1 MKQPLVSIIVPVYNN
16 EIFLSQCMES
26 ILGQDYTYIEI
37 IAVDDGSTDDSANI
51 LNELAK
57 KDKRLHVYS
66 KANNGVSSARN
77 FGIKKARGDY
87 IFFVDSDDCIAKNCI
102 SYLLALAEKNNS
114 PVATV
119 PMPNKFTGKDSLI
132 DAADLTDSNTYVISG
147 EKAATMMLSYKIV
160 ISSWGKLFSKEIIEK
175 NKICFDESL
184 AYGEGFL
191 FSVACFLS
199 SNSVAIG
206 DRKVYNYRLDNATSA
221 MTKYSDRMITDSLSS
236 LEKMGALIK
245 HKNRALSRALSYAK
259 WHTYCDCYNTIVG
272 AGVHDSALKKQLS
285 SKIRR
290 NSLKHIIIDI
300 PVKDKIKCVLFFVSP
315 YLASIIINSGRKRSF
330 TKCQQK

>member
-1 MKQPLVSIIVPVYNN
+1 
-16 EIFLSQCMES
+16 
-26 ILGQDYTYIEI
+26 
-37 IAVDDGSTDDSANI
+37 
-51 LNELAK
+51 
-57 KDKRLHVYS
+57 
-66 KANNGVSSARN
+66 
-77 FGIKKARGDY
+77 
-87 IFFVDSDDCIAKNCI
+87 
-102 SYLLALAEKNNS
+102 
-114 PVATV
+114 
-119 PMPNKFTGKDSLI
+119 
-132 DAADLTDSNTYVISG
+132 
-147 EKAATMMLSYKIV
+147 MLSYKIV

-245 HKNRALSRALSYAK
+245 HKNLALSRALSYAK